1 MLKELELLEGKF
13 PAYTDE
19 NSPTKRVGGE
29 VTKSFDS
36 HAHEYPMLSLSN
48 SYSKQEIIDFDERI
62 KKIIDVSF
70 EYICELKYDG
80 VAISLIYENGQLIKG
95 VTRGDGVRGEVV
107 TNNIRTIQAIPLKLV
122 GNYPKKIEVRGEII
136 FPTPA
141 FEELN
146 KQRKSI
152 GLPLF
157 ANPRNTASGSLKLQD
172 SAEVAKRNLDCFLYA
187 VYMKDSIFN
196 NASDQYNY
204 LQQLGFKTPSLK
216 DRYIQKASTIDDI
229 MDFINYWDDKRNA
242 LPFEID
248 GIVIKVNQLDLQQ
261 EIGHTAKSPRWAIA
275 YKYKAQQVSTTL
287 ENIVYQVGRTGAIT
301 PVAHLSAIEISGTIV
316 KRASVHNEDQIQKL
330 DLRIGDTVYV
340 EKGGEIIPKIVGVD
354 KSKRSSNSESFNFIE
369 NCPEC
374 NSKLIRDEG
383 EAQHYCPNSNE
394 CPPQI
399 KGKMIHYIGRKQMNI
414 DGVGSETIEQ
424 LFNAGLINNIADL
437 YELKKID
444 LLPLERMAEKSVD
457 NIINGIEESKNAPFH
472 KFLFALGIRYVGE
485 TVAKKLVDHFKNI
498 DAIISANEEE
508 LANVD
513 EIGDK
518 IAISVLEFFRDDN
531 NLDLIK
537 RLKSHGVQ
545 MEQINKKT
553 TLISSVLVGKK
564 VVVSGKFTQYSRD
577 EIKQM
582 IVDHGG
588 KNSSSVSAQ
597 TDLLVVGENMGP
609 SKLEKAQKWKI
620 EMVSENDFLIL
631 IGVKNSD
638 QDQIIEGQG
647 SLF

>member
-1 MLKELELLEGKF
+1 
-13 PAYTDE
+13 
-19 NSPTKRVGGE
+19 
-29 VTKSFDS
+29 
-36 HAHEYPMLSLSN
+36 
-48 SYSKQEIIDFDERI
+48 
-62 KKIIDVSF
+62 
-70 EYICELKYDG
+70 
-80 VAISLIYENGQLIKG
+80 
-95 VTRGDGVRGEVV
+95 
-107 TNNIRTIQAIPLKLV
+107 
-122 GNYPKKIEVRGEII
+122 
-136 FPTPA
+136 
-141 FEELN
+141 
-146 KQRKSI
+146 
-152 GLPLF
+152 
-157 ANPRNTASGSLKLQD
+157 
-172 SAEVAKRNLDCFLYA
+172 
-187 VYMKDSIFN
+187 
-196 NASDQYNY
+196 
-204 LQQLGFKTPSLK
+204 
-216 DRYIQKASTIDDI
+216 
-229 MDFINYWDDKRNA
+229 
-242 LPFEID
+242 
-248 GIVIKVNQLDLQQ
+248 
-261 EIGHTAKSPRWAIA
+261 
-275 YKYKAQQVSTTL
+275 
-287 ENIVYQVGRTGAIT
+287 
-301 PVAHLSAIEISGTIV
+301 
-316 KRASVHNEDQIQKL
+316 
-330 DLRIGDTVYV
+330 
-340 EKGGEIIPKIVGVD
+340 
-354 KSKRSSNSESFNFIE
+354 
-369 NCPEC
+369 
-374 NSKLIRDEG
+374 
-383 EAQHYCPNSNE
+383 
-394 CPPQI
+394 
-399 KGKMIHYIGRKQMNI
+399 
-414 DGVGSETIEQ
+414 
-424 LFNAGLINNIADL
+424 
-437 YELKKID
+437 
-444 LLPLERMAEKSVD
+444 MAEKSVD
-457 NIINGIEESKNAPFH
+457 NIINGIEDSKNVPFP

-545 MEQINKKT
+545 MEQLNKKT

>member
-1 MLKELELLEGKF
+1 MRKW
-13 PAYTDE
+13 
-19 NSPTKRVGGE
+19 TKPERLSE
-29 VTKSFDS
+29 TK
-36 HAHEYPMLSLSN
+36 
-48 SYSKQEIIDFDERI
+48 Q
-62 KKIIDVSF
+62 
-70 EYICELKYDG
+70 KY
-80 VAISLIYENGQLIKG
+80 
-95 VTRGDGVRGEVV
+95 
-107 TNNIRTIQAIPLKLV
+107 
-122 GNYPKKIEVRGEII
+122 
-136 FPTPA
+136 
-141 FEELN
+141 
-146 KQRKSI
+146 
-152 GLPLF
+152 
-157 ANPRNTASGSLKLQD
+157 
-172 SAEVAKRNLDCFLYA
+172 
-187 VYMKDSIFN
+187 
-196 NASDQYNY
+196 
-204 LQQLGFKTPSLK
+204 
-216 DRYIQKASTIDDI
+216 
-229 MDFINYWDDKRNA
+229 
-242 LPFEID
+242 
-248 GIVIKVNQLDLQQ
+248 
-261 EIGHTAKSPRWAIA
+261 
-275 YKYKAQQVSTTL
+275 
-287 ENIVYQVGRTGAIT
+287 
-301 PVAHLSAIEISGTIV
+301 
-316 KRASVHNEDQIQKL
+316 
-330 DLRIGDTVYV
+330 
-340 EKGGEIIPKIVGVD
+340 
-354 KSKRSSNSESFNFIE
+354 FIE

-424 LFNAGLINNIADL
+424 LFNAGLIKNIADL

-457 NIINGIEESKNAPFH
+457 NIINGIEDSKNVPFP

-545 MEQINKKT
+545 MEQLNKET

-564 VVVSGKFTQYSRD
+564 VVVSGKFNQYSRD

-582 IVDHGG
+582 IGDHGG
-588 KNSSSVSAQ
+588 KISSSVSAQ

-620 EMVSENDFLIL
+620 EMVSENDFLAL
-631 IGVKNSD
+631 IGIKNSD